1 MLQRSS
7 MLNSGS
13 STNDAFGH
21 SISRQPRPKAKKKA
35 STGLSCIAVCFS
47 SSTPTTEAG
56 DDGSEAGAE
65 AESASSNDPKSINIC
80 FNSYVQFCAIHTLVQ
95 KYYTNRVILN

>member
-7 MLNSGS
+7 ILNSGS

-21 SISRQPRPKAKKKA
+21 STSRQPRPKAKKKA

-47 SSTPTTEAG
+47 SSTEAG
-56 DDGSEAGAE
+56 DDVSEAGAE
-65 AESASSNDPKSINIC
+65 AESASSNDPKSMNIS
-80 FNSYVQFCAIHTLVQ
+80 FNSHNTCSAA
-95 KYYTNRVILN
+95 